1 MKLVKLLINALV
13 ITGIGSTSVAFAK
26 TTPMLK
32 AEPVKVTEVQAGIK
46 ADISATLKQM
56 VSEITPVQPVKTEV
70 MTINLTKKDNS
81 QLIARNSIIA
91 E

>member
-26 TTPMLK
+26 TTPILK
-32 AEPVKVTEVQAGIK
+32 AEPVKVTEIK
-46 ADISATLKQM
+46 ASIKAEISTTLQQM
-56 VSEITPVQPVKTEV
+56 VSEIAPLQPVNSEM

-81 QLIARNSIIA
+81 QLIAKNTLIA